1 MTVSIP
7 LLIGVAI
14 TLVEKEPLV
23 NLVVEEDKMVN
34 MVVMAFGITKNLG
47 VNSLKVL
54 SYSAIMLL

>member
-14 TLVEKEPLV
+14 TFVEKEPLV

-34 MVVMAFGITKNLG
+34 MVVMAFGITKNLS
-47 VNSLKVL
+47 VNSLKGCHIVQ
-54 SYSAIMLL
+54 

>member
-14 TLVEKEPLV
+14 TFVEKEPLV

-34 MVVMAFGITKNLG
+34 MVVMAFGITKNLS
-47 VNSLKVL
+47 VNSLKGFV
-54 SYSAIMLL
+54 I